1 MSKEY
6 TDMLRRKGRKA
17 ARKARFNALDPAAR
31 LERIATRKLAKDGFY
46 DRPEF
51 VYDTDPITNKI
62 LKDFDDKQAE
72 LAAADMI
79 CRNGRL
85 RRPW

>member
-6 TDMLRRKGRKA
+6 TEMLRRKGRKE
-17 ARKARFNALDPAAR
+17 ARKARFNALDPVAR
-31 LERIATRKLAKDGFY
+31 LERRATRRLAKVGFY

-51 VYDTDPITNKI
+51 VYDTDATTNKI
-62 LKDFDDKQAE
+62 LKDFDAKQAE
-72 LAAADMI
+72 LADPAMI
-79 CRNGRL
+79 CSNGRL